1 MNAHKKS
8 LEALNR
14 TLKGLKGNEQLFGG
28 GLILLSGDFRQ
39 TLPVIPRS
47 TPADELNACLK
58 SSVLWRYVEKISLKT
73 NIRVRL
79 QQDESS
85 ERFAKQLLDIVNSKM
100 EMDESTHCITLPE
113 NFCHIVKSTDE
124 LIANAF
130 PNLSQ
135 NYKNNQWVSERAI
148 LAAKNIDVILIN
160 FTVQN
165 EIPDE
170 ETTYKSIDTVVNH
183 YESVNYPIE
192 FLNSLD
198 LPGMPSHILSL
209 KIGSPIIL
217 LRNINPP
224 RLCNGTRLSVKK
236 LMNNIIEATILNG
249 KHQGEH
255 VLLPSIPMIP
265 TDTSFEFKRLQF
277 PVQLAFAMTI
287 NKAQGQSL
295 QVCGLNL
302 INTCF
307 SHGQLYIGCS
317 RVGKPSNLFVL
328 APDRKTKNVVYLQE
342 TTEIKFTIN
351 HQISF
356 IS

>member
-1 MNAHKKS
+1 MAHKKS
-8 LEALNR
+8 LVALNR
-14 TLKGLKGNEQLFGG
+14 TLKDLRGNEQLFGG
-28 GLILLSGDFRQ
+28 ALILLAGDFRQ

-47 TPADELNACLK
+47 TPADELNA
-58 SSVLWRYVEKISLKT
+58 YIGNGKI
-73 NIRVRL
+73 
-79 QQDESS
+79 
-85 ERFAKQLLDIVNSKM
+85 
-100 EMDESTHCITLPE
+100 EMDQSTHCITLPE

-124 LIANAF
+124 LIAKVF

-148 LAAKNIDVILIN
+148 LAAKNIDVNLIN
-160 FTVQN
+160 CKIQN

-170 ETTYKSIDTVVNH
+170 ETTYKSIDTVVNQD
-183 YESVNYPIE
+183 ESVNYPIE

-198 LPGMPSHILSL
+198 LPGMPPHILSL

-255 VLLPSIPMIP
+255 ELIPRIPMIP
-265 TDTSFEFKRLQF
+265 TDTPFEFKRLQF
-277 PVQLAFAMTI
+277 PVRLAFAMTI

-302 INTCF
+302 INPCF
-307 SHGQLYIGCS
+307 SHGQLYVACS

-328 APDRKTKNVVYLQE
+328 APDGKTKNVVYLQALLR
-342 TTEIKFTIN
+342 
-351 HQISF
+351 
-356 IS
+356 